1 MSPPPQGTLNGI
13 QYLRAAAAIAVVLF
27 HAAEKTG
34 YHFAIGA
41 AGVDVFFVI
50 SGFIMWVVT
59 ARREPT
65 PLQFLRARIRR
76 IVPVYWLATAVMVA
90 GALGGLFPN
99 LVLSLEHVLAS
110 LFFIPARSP
119 SNGEIW
125 PVLVQGWT
133 LNYEMFFYLVFAAAL
148 LLPRA
153 SRLQAMGG
161 LFGLLVIA
169 GVSFNTDNAVLS
181 SFTRPIILEFVAG
194 MMIGELWLKGKM
206 PAPAT
211 GFALIALAL
220 SGFAAIEVAGLPF
233 DALVCG
239 PLAAGLVVGVLA
251 LEAARRIRFV
261 PVVSLLGDASYSIYL
276 WHTFAISVVAKVGTS
291 LASPHPGVLAIA
303 VVSGIASGII
313 GSHLLERRGPVI
325 ARRAFV
331 SVFSRQIR
339 QRRETGTRP

>member
-1 MSPPPQGTLNGI
+1 MIGLSRGTLSGI

-50 SGFIMWVVT
+50 SGFIMWVVS

-65 PLQFLRARIRR
+65 PVQFLRARIRR

-133 LNYEMFFYLVFAAAL
+133 LNYEMFFYVVFAGTL

-153 SRLQAMGG
+153 WRLPAIGA
-161 LFGLLVIA
+161 LFGLLVIS
-169 GVSFNTDNAVLS
+169 GGLFVPDNAVLL

-194 MMIGELWLKGKM
+194 MVIGELWLKGKVS
-206 PAPAT
+206 APAV
-211 GFALIALAL
+211 GFALIALAF
-220 SGFAAIEVAGLPF
+220 SGFAAIQIAGLPF

-239 PLAAGLVVGVLA
+239 PLAAALVVGVLA
-251 LEAARRIRFV
+251 LEAGRRVRFV
-261 PVVSLLGDASYSIYL
+261 PAAVLLGDASYSIYL
-276 WHTFAISVVAKVGTS
+276 WHTFAISVIAKVGTS
-291 LASPHPGVLAIA
+291 MGAPAPAVFVIAVLAGISAGVLGYFLIERQSLLTTWRA
-303 VVSGIASGII
+303 V
-313 GSHLLERRGPVI
+313 
-325 ARRAFV
+325 RAG
-331 SVFSRQIR
+331 FSRAVL
-339 QRRETGTRP
+339 

>member
-1 MSPPPQGTLNGI
+1 MTPPPPGTLSGI

-34 YHFAIGA
+34 FHFAIGA

-99 LVLSLEHVLAS
+99 LVLSLQHVFAS
-110 LFFIPARSP
+110 LFFVPARSP
-119 SNGEIW
+119 SDGEIW

-148 LLPRA
+148 FLPRVW
-153 SRLQAMGG
+153 RLPAIAA
-161 LFGLLVIA
+161 LFGLLVLA
-169 GVSFNTDNAVLS
+169 GPLLVTGNAVILS
-181 SFTRPIILEFVAG
+181 YTRPIILEFVAG
-194 MMIGELWLKGKM
+194 MVIAELWLKGRV

-211 GFALIALAL
+211 GFALIALSL
-220 SGFAAIEVAGLPF
+220 SGFGYIQVAGLPF

-239 PLAAGLVVGVLA
+239 PLAAALVTGVLA
-251 LEAARRIRFV
+251 LEAGRRIRFV
-261 PVVSLLGDASYSIYL
+261 PAAVLLGDASYSIYL
-276 WHTFAISVVAKVGTS
+276 WHTFAISVVAKVG
-291 LASPHPGVLAIA
+291 ASMGSAPVA
-303 VVSGIASGII
+303 VFAAAVAGGII
-313 GSHLLERRGPVI
+313 VGILGYRLLERPVQ
-325 ARRAFV
+325 
-331 SVFSRQIR
+331 QIGLR
-339 QRRETGTRP
+339 TAL

>member
-1 MSPPPQGTLNGI
+1 MTSPPQQTLSGI

-27 HAAEKTG
+27 HAAEKSG

-50 SGFIMWVVT
+50 SGFIMWVVS

-99 LVLSLEHVLAS
+99 LVLSVGHVLAS
-110 LFFIPARSP
+110 LFFVPTRSP

-133 LNYEMFFYLVFAAAL
+133 LNYEMFFYVVFAGTL

-153 SRLQAMGG
+153 WRLPAIGA

-169 GVSFNTDNAVLS
+169 GTLFVPDNAVLL

-194 MMIGELWLKGKM
+194 MLIGELWLKGKVPS
-206 PAPAT
+206 PAM
-211 GFALIALAL
+211 GLALIALAF
-220 SGFAAIEVAGLPF
+220 SGFATIQLAGLPF

-239 PLAAGLVVGVLA
+239 PLAAALVVGVLA
-251 LEAARRIRFV
+251 LEAGRRIRFV
-261 PVVSLLGDASYSIYL
+261 PGAVVLGDASYAIYL
-276 WHTFAISVVAKVGTS
+276 WHTFAISVIAKVG
-291 LASPHPGVLAIA
+291 ASMGVPAPAVFAAAVLAGI
-303 VVSGIASGII
+303 SGGTL
-313 GSHLLERRGPVI
+313 GYYLLEKRGLVTAWRALREWFIRPTWRRY
-325 ARRAFV
+325 
-331 SVFSRQIR
+331 
-339 QRRETGTRP
+339 EK

>member
-1 MSPPPQGTLNGI
+1 MTSIPPQRTLDGI

-50 SGFIMWVVT
+50 SGFIMWVVS

-65 PLQFLRARIRR
+65 SLQFLRARIRR

-90 GALGGLFPN
+90 GALAGLFPN
-99 LVLSLEHVLAS
+99 LVLSVEHVLAS

-133 LNYEMFFYLVFAAAL
+133 LNYEMFFYVVFAGTL
-148 LLPRA
+148 LLPRVW
-153 SRLQAMGG
+153 RLPVMAV

-169 GVSFNTDNAVLS
+169 GASVDTDNPVILTY
-181 SFTRPIILEFVAG
+181 TRPIILEFVVG
-194 MMIGELWLKGKM
+194 MVIGEWWLRGRV
-206 PAPAT
+206 PAPAM

-220 SGFAAIEVAGLPF
+220 SGFTTIQVAGLTF
-233 DALVCG
+233 DAVVCG
-239 PLAAGLVVGVLA
+239 PLSAALVVGVLA
-251 LEAARRIRFV
+251 LEARQGIRIV
-261 PVVSLLGDASYSIYL
+261 PAAVFLGDASYAIYL
-276 WHTFAISVVAKVGTS
+276 SHTFAISVVAKVGGS
-291 LASPHPGVLAIA
+291 IGVSSSVVFVGAVLAG
-303 VVSGIASGII
+303 VSAGTLGYY
-313 GSHLLERRGPVI
+313 LLEKQGLVTAWRALRVWVARPTSRGY
-325 ARRAFV
+325 
-331 SVFSRQIR
+331 
-339 QRRETGTRP
+339 GK

>member
-1 MSPPPQGTLNGI
+1 MTSPPQGTLNGI

-50 SGFIMWVVT
+50 SGFIMWVVS

-99 LVLSLEHVLAS
+99 LVLSVEHVLAS
-110 LFFIPARSP
+110 LFFIPSRSP

-133 LNYEMFFYLVFAAAL
+133 LNYEMFFYLVFAGTL

-153 SRLQAMGG
+153 WRLPATAA
-161 LFGLLVIA
+161 LFGVLVIA
-169 GVSFNTDNAVLS
+169 GALFVPDNAVLLS
-181 SFTRPIILEFVAG
+181 YTRPIILEFVAG
-194 MMIGELWLKGKM
+194 MVMGELWLKGKV

-220 SGFAAIEVAGLPF
+220 SGFATIQVAGLPF

-239 PLAAGLVVGVLA
+239 PLAAALVTGVLA
-251 LEAARRIRFV
+251 LEAGRRIRFV
-261 PVVSLLGDASYSIYL
+261 PAAVLLGDASYSIYL
-276 WHTFAISVVAKVGTS
+276 WHTFAISVVAKVG
-291 LASPHPGVLAIA
+291 ASMGSAPVA
-303 VVSGIASGII
+303 VFAAAVAGGII
-313 GSHLLERRGPVI
+313 IGILGYRLLERPVQ
-325 ARRAFV
+325 
-331 SVFSRQIR
+331 QIGLR
-339 QRRETGTRP
+339 TAL

>member
-1 MSPPPQGTLNGI
+1 MTSPPQQTLSGI

-50 SGFIMWVVT
+50 SGFIMWVVS

-119 SNGEIW
+119 SNGGIW

-133 LNYEMFFYLVFAAAL
+133 LNFEMFFYVVFAGTL

-153 SRLQAMGG
+153 WRLPAIGA

-169 GVSFNTDNAVLS
+169 GTLFVPDNAVLL

-194 MMIGELWLKGKM
+194 MVIGELWLKGKVPS
-206 PAPAT
+206 PAM
-211 GFALIALAL
+211 GLALIALAL
-220 SGFAAIEVAGLPF
+220 SGFATIQVAGLPF

-239 PLAAGLVVGVLA
+239 PLAAALVVGVLA
-251 LEAARRIRFV
+251 LEAGRRIRFV
-261 PVVSLLGDASYSIYL
+261 PVAVVLGDASYAIYL
-276 WHTFAISVVAKVGTS
+276 WHTFAISVIAKVG
-291 LASPHPGVLAIA
+291 ASMGVPAPAVFAAAVLA
-303 VVSGIASGII
+303 GISAGAL
-313 GSHLLERRGPVI
+313 GYYLLEKRGLVT
-325 ARRAFV
+325 AWRAL
-331 SVFSRQIR
+331 R
-339 QRRETGTRP
+339 T

>member
-1 MSPPPQGTLNGI
+1 MTSPPQQTLSGI

-50 SGFIMWVVT
+50 SGFIMWVVS

-90 GALGGLFPN
+90 GALGGLFPS

-133 LNYEMFFYLVFAAAL
+133 LNFEMFFYVVFAGTL

-153 SRLQAMGG
+153 WRLPAMAV
-161 LFGLLVIA
+161 LFGMLVIA
-169 GVSFNTDNAVLS
+169 GALFVPDNAVLL

-194 MMIGELWLKGKM
+194 MVIGELWLKGKVPS
-206 PAPAT
+206 PAM
-211 GFALIALAL
+211 GLALIALAL
-220 SGFAAIEVAGLPF
+220 SGFATIQVAGLPF

-239 PLAAGLVVGVLA
+239 PLAAALVVGVLA
-251 LEAARRIRFV
+251 LEAGRRIRFA
-261 PVVSLLGDASYSIYL
+261 PVAVVLGDASYAIYL
-276 WHTFAISVVAKVGTS
+276 WHTFAISVIAKVG
-291 LASPHPGVLAIA
+291 ASMGVPAPAVFAAAVLA
-303 VVSGIASGII
+303 GISAGAL
-313 GSHLLERRGPVI
+313 GYYLLEKRGLVT
-325 ARRAFV
+325 AWRAL
-331 SVFSRQIR
+331 R
-339 QRRETGTRP
+339 T

>member
-1 MSPPPQGTLNGI
+1 MTLIAQGTLNGI

-59 ARREPT
+59 ARREPK

-99 LVLSLEHVLAS
+99 LVLSLQHVLAS
-110 LFFIPARSP
+110 LFFVPARSP
-119 SNGEIW
+119 SDGKIW

-133 LNYEMFFYLVFAAAL
+133 LNYEMFFYVVFACAL

-153 SRLQAMGG
+153 WRLPVMAV

-169 GVSFNTDNAVLS
+169 GASLDTDNPVILTY
-181 SFTRPIILEFVAG
+181 TRPILLEFVAG
-194 MMIGELWLKGKM
+194 MVIGELWLKGRV
-206 PAPAT
+206 PAPAA
-211 GFALIALAL
+211 GFALIVLAL
-220 SGFAAIEVAGLPF
+220 SGFAYIQVEGLRF

-239 PLAAGLVVGVLA
+239 PLAAALVTGVLA
-251 LEAARRIRFV
+251 LEAGRRIRFV
-261 PVVSLLGDASYSIYL
+261 PVAALLGDASYSIYL
-276 WHTFAISVVAKVGTS
+276 WHTFAISVVAKVG
-291 LASPHPGVLAIA
+291 ASFGSPPMA
-303 VVSGIASGII
+303 VFAAAVAGGII
-313 GSHLLERRGPVI
+313 IGILGYRLLERPVQ
-325 ARRAFV
+325 
-331 SVFSRQIR
+331 QIGMR
-339 QRRETGTRP
+339 TVP

>member
-1 MSPPPQGTLNGI
+1 MTGPSTGTLSGI

-50 SGFIMWVVT
+50 SGFIMWVVS

-65 PLQFLRARIRR
+65 AVQFLRARIRR

-110 LFFIPARSP
+110 LLFIPARSP

-133 LNYEMFFYLVFAAAL
+133 LNYEMFFYVVFAGTL

-153 SRLQAMGG
+153 WRLPAIGA

-169 GVSFNTDNAVLS
+169 GGLFVSDNAMLF

-194 MMIGELWLKGKM
+194 MVIGELWLKGKVPV
-206 PAPAT
+206 PAL

-220 SGFAAIEVAGLPF
+220 SGFATIQVAGLPF
-233 DALVCG
+233 NALVCG
-239 PLAAGLVVGVLA
+239 PLAAALVVGVLA
-251 LEAARRIRFV
+251 LEAGRRVRFV
-261 PVVSLLGDASYSIYL
+261 PAAVLLGDGSYSIYL
-276 WHTFAISVVAKVGTS
+276 WHTFAISVIAKVG
-291 LASPHPGVLAIA
+291 ASMGAPAPAVFAIA
-303 VVSGIASGII
+303 VLAGTSVGVLGY
-313 GSHLLERRGPVI
+313 LLIERQSLLTTW
-325 ARRAFV
+325 RAV
-331 SVFSRQIR
+331 RAGFSRAAL
-339 QRRETGTRP
+339 

>member
-1 MSPPPQGTLNGI
+1 MTSPPQQTLSGI

-50 SGFIMWVVT
+50 SGFIMWVVS

-65 PLQFLRARIRR
+65 PSQFLRARIRR

-153 SRLQAMGG
+153 SRLPAIAG
-161 LFGLLVIA
+161 LFGLLVIV
-169 GVSFNTDNAVLS
+169 GLFVDDGNAVLLT
-181 SFTRPIILEFVAG
+181 FTRPIILEFVAG
-194 MMIGELWLKGKM
+194 MMIGVFWLKGSIPP
-206 PAPAT
+206 PAMGFGLVAAALC
-211 GFALIALAL
+211 GFAYVQ
-220 SGFAAIEVAGLPF
+220 VAGLPF
-233 DALVCG
+233 DAFVCG
-239 PLAAGLVVGVLA
+239 PLATALVVGMLA
-251 LEAARRIRFV
+251 IERGRRLGHSALLV
-261 PVVSLLGDASYSIYL
+261 LLGDASYSIYL
-276 WHTFAISVVAKVGTS
+276 WHTFAISVVAKIGASLGTPP
-291 LASPHPGVLAIA
+291 AGIFAAAVLAGIS
-303 VVSGIASGII
+303 SGMLGYYVLEKRV
-313 GSHLLERRGPVI
+313 LLT
-325 ARRAFV
+325 AWRAL
-331 SVFSRQIR
+331 R
-339 QRRETGTRP
+339 T

>member
-1 MSPPPQGTLNGI
+1 MTSPPQQTLSGI

-50 SGFIMWVVT
+50 SGFIMWVVS

-110 LFFIPARSP
+110 LFFIPTRSP

-133 LNYEMFFYLVFAAAL
+133 LNFEMFFYVVFAGTL

-153 SRLQAMGG
+153 WRLPAIGA

-169 GVSFNTDNAVLS
+169 GTLFVPDNAVLL

-194 MMIGELWLKGKM
+194 MVIGELWLKGKVPS
-206 PAPAT
+206 PAM
-211 GFALIALAL
+211 GLALIALAL
-220 SGFAAIEVAGLPF
+220 SGFATIQVAGLPF

-239 PLAAGLVVGVLA
+239 PLAAALVVGVLA
-251 LEAARRIRFV
+251 LEAGRRIRFV
-261 PVVSLLGDASYSIYL
+261 PVAVVLGDASYAIYL
-276 WHTFAISVVAKVGTS
+276 WHTFAISVIAKVG
-291 LASPHPGVLAIA
+291 ASMGVPAPAVFAAAVLA
-303 VVSGIASGII
+303 GISAGAL
-313 GSHLLERRGPVI
+313 GYYLLEKRGLITAWRALREWFARPV
-325 ARRAFV
+325 
-331 SVFSRQIR
+331 SRSY
-339 QRRETGTRP
+339 EK